1 MLTQDVTN
9 LLNYALLA
17 INSTVREA
25 ELAYR
30 NPQRHAFETILR
42 ILDRTSSRLLH
53 PEVLDFVDEVLVT
66 LLVEVFRS
74 DVGQVV
80 LSRNIMDTDVF
91 LLYEFTNVKEA

>member
-9 LLNYALLA
+9 LLSYVLLA
-17 INSTVREA
+17 SAVRDA

-42 ILDRTSSRLLH
+42 ILDRTSSLLLH

-66 LLVEVFRS
+66 LLVEVIRS
-74 DVGQVV
+74 DAGQIV
-80 LSRNIMDTDVF
+80 LSWNIVDADRF
-91 LLYEFTNVKEA
+91 LLHEFENAEEA

>member
-1 MLTQDVTN
+1 MPTQDVMTN
-9 LLNYALLA
+9 RLNYELLVSA
-17 INSTVREA
+17 VRQE

-30 NPQRHAFETILR
+30 NPQRHAFKMILR
-42 ILDRTSSRLLH
+42 ILDRTSSRLLR

-80 LSRNIMDTDVF
+80 LSRNIVGTG
-91 LLYEFTNVKEA
+91 